1 MVGGGTLG
9 GPMSTSALLDLH
21 NTMAWVLVGTNAAA
35 GCWALGAH
43 WVEGLRHRALWWFT
57 GLAEATI
64 VVQVLLGVTLSS
76 ARDLEAPEFHEFY
89 GFVALIAA
97 ALIFSYRPQVKAYT
111 YLLYGLGG
119 LFLMGL
125 GLRAIYLA

>member
-1 MVGGGTLG
+1 
-9 GPMSTSALLDLH
+9 MSTETALDLH
-21 NTMAWVLVGTNAAA
+21 QAWAWIMVGANAAA

-43 WVEGLRHRALWWFT
+43 WIEALRGRALWWFT
-57 GLAEATI
+57 GAAQVTILVQVILGVI
-64 VVQVLLGVTLSS
+64 VVQEI
-76 ARDLEAPEFHEFY
+76 EAPEFHEFY
-89 GFVALIAA
+89 GFVAIIAA
-97 ALIFSYRPQVKAYT
+97 LLIYSYRTYTPAVKEYQ